1 MWGRLRLK
9 ESDRIAA
16 MQQELAKFG
25 VQVQVEGDTVAIT
38 GTALCKPHT
47 PLDGHNDHRV
57 VMALAVTALAAGQ
70 SAVIRGAEAVRKSWP
85 DFFNVLRMLGAGV
98 ELQQD

>member
-1 MWGRLRLK
+1 
-9 ESDRIAA
+9 
-16 MQQELAKFG
+16 
-25 VQVQVEGDTVAIT
+25 
-38 GTALCKPHT
+38 
-47 PLDGHNDHRV
+47 
-57 VMALAVTALAAGQ
+57 MALAVTALAAGQ